1 MKDKA
6 NYRSRTLLNE
16 GYQQDQVTF
25 ATYHCVYFTVWSA
38 ANHLTTTKD
47 KCPKLQKHLESLIIV
62 YGLTE
67 LARDSTSL
75 YECGYFKP
83 GMQQVI

>member
-16 GYQQDQVTF
+16 VYQQDQVTF

-38 ANHLTTTKD
+38 NKHLTTTKI
-47 KCPKLQKHLESLIIV
+47 KCSKL
-62 YGLTE
+62 
-67 LARDSTSL
+67 
-75 YECGYFKP
+75 
-83 GMQQVI
+83 